1 MLAGLTC
8 HFDIVGAGSYVLR
21 MTCRIRSHP
30 LWILL
35 LVVAVAC
42 CREPKWSPELAGVYG
57 RLAEAREDYER
68 GVRLIVAGDDVAGQ
82 NLLAA
87 AATRTTVA
95 ARECARTPGCD
106 ADLVRATAVDLAR
119 RPIVLRLDDRTAEV
133 ATDADDGLDPS
144 AEDEDVLPVSTE
156 IEAVSLLHGASL
168 EEVIPIN
175 SRVLAQLNAWLTWK
189 RPDLIEAH
197 AHYNFLRA
205 GVAPAYHEAGLPEA
219 LLFGMMATESG
230 VKVHSYSRA
239 GAAGPLQ
246 FMSATARR
254 YGLRTVNGFDTRL
267 DPALAAQANARY
279 MEEHLRRLRGNL
291 ELSLAAYNAGET
303 RLARIHRRHPEASF
317 WEPPVYYSLPLETR
331 TYVPR
336 VLAAAL
342 LFLQP
347 ERYGLHFNEQEATVT
362 NVRLPS
368 EASLGELAVCLGNVP
383 GDVGWFRTLRNL
395 NPAISP
401 ADRLA
406 AGSRIDMPTT
416 AAAVFTQR
424 CKEQAP
430 WMQIARVLHDADY
443 PATPEV
449 IHYTVQRGD
458 SLAMIALEH
467 RSSVQELAELNRIR
481 SPGYTIYPGQQLTVP
496 ARQ

>member
-1 MLAGLTC
+1 M
-8 HFDIVGAGSYVLR
+8 
-21 MTCRIRSHP
+21 RSHAF
-30 LWILL
+30 WTLL
-35 LVVAVAC
+35 LVVTVAC
-42 CREPKWSPELAGVYG
+42 SRDPQWSPELGGVYG

-87 AATRTTVA
+87 AATRMTVA

-119 RPIVLRLDDRTAEV
+119 RPIVLRLDDRTTE
-133 ATDADDGLDPS
+133 ATTGADDKLDHS
-144 AEDEDVLPVSTE
+144 SEDEDELPVSTE
-156 IEAVSLLHGASL
+156 IEAVSLLRGASL
-168 EEVIPIN
+168 EEVIPTN

-197 AHYNFLRA
+197 AHYSFLRV

-246 FMSATARR
+246 FMVATARR
-254 YGLRTVNGFDTRL
+254 YGLRTVDGFDTRL
-267 DPALAAQANARY
+267 DPVLAAQANARY
-279 MEEHLRRLRGNL
+279 MGEHLRRLRGNL
-291 ELSLAAYNAGET
+291 ELALAAYNAGET
-303 RLARIHRRHPEASF
+303 RLARIHRRRPEASF
-317 WEPPVYYSLPLETR
+317 WEPTVYYSLPLETR

-342 LFLQP
+342 LFLRP
-347 ERYGLHFNEQEATVT
+347 EQYGLQFIEREATVT
-362 NVRLPS
+362 NVRLPT
-368 EASLGELAVCLGNVP
+368 EASLGELAVCLGNAS

-416 AAAVFTQR
+416 AAAVFTER
-424 CKEQAP
+424 CKDQAP
-430 WMQIARVLHDADY
+430 WMQTARVLHDADY

-458 SLAMIALEH
+458 SLAMIAMEH
-467 RSSVQELAELNRIR
+467 RSSVRELAELNRIR
-481 SPGYTIYPGQQLTVP
+481 PPGYTIYPGQQLTVP